1 MTSEVHSLS
10 HCASCRDRNEASVLP
25 IRDQT
30 CDVEQWRKR
39 RRTQLRAVRVDYVD
53 LAVDLVGS
61 AMSQSPIYP
70 AASPGDGTERGD
82 VLLRL
87 VKVSP
92 LAACVICGGVRTLFD
107 MAPSLAHLETHHKH
121 TNR

>member
-1 MTSEVHSLS
+1 MTSEVHPLS
-10 HCASCRDRNEASVLP
+10 HCASCKGRNEASVHC
-25 IRDQT
+25 IKDQT

-92 LAACVICGGVRTLFD
+92 MVACVICRSVRTLFD
-107 MAPSLAHLETHHKH
+107 IAPCWAHLETHH
-121 TNR
+121 TRVSG